1 VRTILDGEP
10 AEIEIHLRNERMPLA
25 IYQDG
30 ERVVAAWKGPD
41 RLIPTDLRRDEVER
55 RRNLML
61 ELLAETRAR
70 LGLARFRP
78 SETLRVRLHRTL
90 ATVETMVT
98 YRNGEATGFIG
109 RGRQLD
115 PREAAR
121 IANLARS
128 YLEAARQHFGTA
140 AITGPLPALSDIR

>member
-1 VRTILDGEP
+1 MRTILDGEP

-25 IYQDG
+25 IYQ
-30 ERVVAAWKGPD
+30 
-41 RLIPTDLRRDEVER
+41 EVER